1 MITIMESED
10 NTELE
15 NVSNESRMIAAR
27 EKHFGPTKKRGR
39 KAGEIFPL
47 F

>member
-1 MITIMESED
+1 MITITESED